1 MKNSGRWRKHR
12 AACPFLLEGKKRGR
26 KLCAKRKNGAIT
38 MKRSNIRS
46 RIVILSAALL
56 AATAMP
62 AWAKWDEVGHIDV
75 HRQGERFTRDIPLGG
90 PVDRL
95 QLTATGGDV
104 LCRHV
109 RATFGNG
116 RTREVFHGTLREHR
130 AQSLDLPGKERDV
143 RKLSFQ
149 CGAVHDRNATI
160 RVAADI
166 GRNRD
171 AWRRNPNFNRLWAKT
186 FNWGSELVNDWQY
199 LGAETFQGRRDS
211 ENRFAGFRGRHVDAV
226 ALKPLDANARCT
238 RVVAHFK
245 NGRDRSLDVN
255 RGDLMRRGQY
265 YKLDLPGDNRY
276 LENLSLHCRAADA
289 RRVTIQIF
297 TSH

>member
-1 MKNSGRWRKHR
+1 MERKHEIGCPKQNSDSFGGV
-12 AACPFLLEGKKRGR
+12 ACRHRHAGMGE
-26 KLCAKRKNGAIT
+26 
-38 MKRSNIRS
+38 
-46 RIVILSAALL
+46 
-56 AATAMP
+56 
-62 AWAKWDEVGHIDV
+62 WDEVGQVDV

-116 RTREVFHGTLREHR
+116 RSREVFHGTLREHR
-130 AQSLDLPGKERDV
+130 AQPVDLPGKERDV

-255 RGDLMRRGQY
+255 RGDLMRRSQY
-265 YKLDLPGDNRY
+265 YKLDLPGDNRN
-276 LENLSLHCRAADA
+276 LENLSLHCRAVDG